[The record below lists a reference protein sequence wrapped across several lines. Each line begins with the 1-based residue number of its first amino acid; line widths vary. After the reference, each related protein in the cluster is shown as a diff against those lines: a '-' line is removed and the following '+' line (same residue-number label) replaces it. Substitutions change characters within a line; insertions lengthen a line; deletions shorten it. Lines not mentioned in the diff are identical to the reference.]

1 MAKAREDESVEK
13 KDITKRENR
22 ELKEKIKSI
31 EQLEEKEDFTEENSI
46 KATRALIQTLIQ
58 TLKSFRL
65 YEANHPILWKFL
77 ERLKRDFDLYFEEFD
92 SFTLSVGEYKLFYLG
107 KIIYENQ
114 DIKESL
120 AFFFFKDGIRE
131 LKFLRGLE
139 FKEILDFLHVVKKS
153 ETVNRME
160 DDLVTLLWEKEFPH
174 IHFTIVDDFLEGET
188 HWVPLTE
195 EEFSGRVELRSVGG
209 IGLEDSTTSERK
221 EEVPHF
227 EIEGLRPLLNPK
239 PGQSIVQA
247 CELTPFELKEINRQL
262 QEERDPGHLTR
273 LMENLIEILL
283 HLGEDMNAYE
293 NMISYFERTISSFFE
308 QGEISQALFVL
319 KKLNEILETM
329 VLKDKQIFAIRRIL
343 ETFSVPHSPEFIKEI
358 ILKAGEIG
366 SEMVLQYL
374 QLLTKKA
381 IGPLCHALG
390 NIESG
395 KWRKI
400 LCDRLVELSE
410 GDIQPFIPFLK
421 ENPPFLICHI
431 LYILGRIAHP
441 STPSYLEGLVS
452 HSDPKV
458 REETLSLLK
467 RFGEKGKGLI
477 QKFLDD
483 PLAEIRSKA
492 SLLFAKVA
500 KEEAV
505 KVLSEIVFSK
515 AFLKRN
521 YEEKIAFFKALG
533 ETGSPEVIPML
544 RKIAAKKR
552 WFQKEKW
559 EEMRLCAT
567 HTLHLMGMRESLN
580 KPQIKPKIPSM
591 AQSLH

>member
-1 MAKAREDESVEK
+1 MSGEIKGKVKSV
-13 KDITKRENR
+13 
-22 ELKEKIKSI
+22 
-31 EQLEEKEDFTEENSI
+31 EQLEEQEDFTEDISI
-46 KATRALIQTLIQ
+46 KATRALIQTLLQ

-65 YEANHPILWKFL
+65 YETNHPILIKFL
-77 ERLKRDFDLYFEEFD
+77 DRLKRDFDLYFEGFD
-92 SFTLSVGEYKLFYLG
+92 SFTLHVGEYQLFYHG
-107 KIIYENQ
+107 KVIYENQ

-139 FKEILDFLHVVKKS
+139 FNEILDFLHIVKKS
-153 ETVNRME
+153 EKVSRME

-174 IHFTIVDDFLEGET
+174 IHFTIVDDFLEGESQ
-188 HWVPLTE
+188 WVPLTE
-195 EEFSGRVELRSVGG
+195 EEFSGRVELRIFGG
-209 IGLEDSTTSERK
+209 IGSEDLTTPEGK
-221 EEVPHF
+221 EEAPHF

-239 PGQSIVQA
+239 PGQSLVQA

-262 QEERDPGHLTR
+262 QEERDLNHLTR

-308 QGEISQALFVL
+308 QGEIPQALFVL
-319 KKLNEILETM
+319 KKLNEVLETM

-343 ETFSVPHSPEFIKEI
+343 ETFSVPHSPEFVKEI

-366 SEMVLQYL
+366 EEVILQYL

-381 IGPLCHALG
+381 IAPLCHVLG
-390 NIESG
+390 SIESG

-400 LCDRLVELSE
+400 LCDRLVELSG
-410 GDIQPFIPFLK
+410 GDIQPFLIFLK

-431 LYILGRIAHP
+431 LYILGKIGHP
-441 STPSYLEGLVS
+441 STPSYLEGLIS
-452 HSDPKV
+452 HPDPKV
-458 REETLSLLK
+458 REETLNLLK

-505 KVLSEIVFSK
+505 KLLSEIILSK
-515 AFLKRN
+515 EFLKRE
-521 YEEKIAFFKALG
+521 YEEKIAFFKALR
-533 ETGSPEVIPML
+533 ETGSHEVIPML
-544 RKIAAKKR
+544 RKIAGKKR

-567 HTLHLMGMRESLN
+567 HTLHLMGIDESLN
-580 KPQIKPKIPSM
+580 KSQTKPKITSM
-591 AQSLH
+591 AQSIH

>member
-1 MAKAREDESVEK
+1 MAEAREGESVEK
-13 KDITKRENR
+13 KDMTKREV
-22 ELKEKIKSI
+22 EGKIKSI
-31 EQLEEKEDFTEENSI
+31 EQLEEQEDFTEENSI
-46 KATRALIQTLIQ
+46 KATRALIQTLLQ

-65 YEANHPILWKFL
+65 YEANHPILGKFL

-92 SFTLSVGEYKLFYLG
+92 AFTLSVGEYKLFYRG

-139 FKEILDFLHVVKKS
+139 FNEILDFLRIVKKS
-153 ETVNRME
+153 ETVSRME

-174 IHFTIVDDFLEGET
+174 IHFTIVDDFLEGEA

-195 EEFSGRVELRSVGG
+195 EEFSGRIELRSVGG
-209 IGLEDSTTSERK
+209 IGLEDSTTSEGK

-227 EIEGLRPLLNPK
+227 EIEGLRTLLNPK
-239 PGQSIVQA
+239 PGQSLVQA

-308 QGEISQALFVL
+308 QGEIPQALFVL

-366 SEMVLQYL
+366 PEVVLQYL

-390 NIESG
+390 RIESG
-395 KWRKI
+395 RWRKI
-400 LCDRLVELSE
+400 LCDRLVDLSE
-410 GDIQPFIPFLK
+410 GDIQPFLPFLK

-431 LYILGRIAHP
+431 LYILGRIGHP
-441 STPSYLEGLVS
+441 STPSYLEGLIS
-452 HSDPKV
+452 HPDPKV
-458 REETLSLLK
+458 REETLNLLK

-505 KVLSEIVFSK
+505 KVLGEIVLSK
-515 AFLKRN
+515 AFLNRD

-544 RKIAAKKR
+544 RKIAEKKR

-567 HTLHLMGMRESLN
+567 HTLHLMGIGDSLN
-580 KPQIKPKIPSM
+580 KSRMKPKITSM
-591 AQSLH
+591 AQSIH